1 MESATVHYLAYDE
14 VGITFA
20 VVAIALAFVVLV
32 WNAVKAIHDWRQ
44 LARRPTADRLD
55 DHERRISKLEECCEE
70 VTGKLNADWDFQ
82 QDEKDFNLIMLEAV
96 SQLMK
101 HALDGNDTDG
111 LRKVD
116 EKIDKYLREKSQR

>member
-44 LARRPTADRLD
+44 LARRPTTDRLD

-70 VTGKLNADWDFQ
+70 VTGKLNADWEWQ
-82 QDEKDFNLIMLEAV
+82 QDAAEMNKLLLKSIK
-96 SQLMK
+96 QLLK
-101 HALDGNDTDG
+101 HSIDGNDQDG
-111 LRKVD
+111 LKQMEAEIDGYLVD
-116 EKIDKYLREKSQR
+116 HSR